1 MRTYCEFQHVHAE
14 VEDGGVLRA
23 WLEKPGINSIDILP
37 YLGEYEKEQLV
48 QRDIEIRMSGPADDR
63 GNEP

>member
-14 VEDGGVLRA
+14 VEDGEVLHAR
-23 WLEKPGINSIDILP
+23 LEKPGINSIDILP